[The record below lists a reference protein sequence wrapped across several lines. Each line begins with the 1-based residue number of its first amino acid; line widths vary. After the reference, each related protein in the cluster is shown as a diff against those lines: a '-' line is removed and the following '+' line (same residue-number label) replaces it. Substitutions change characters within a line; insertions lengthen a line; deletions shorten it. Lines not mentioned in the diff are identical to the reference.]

1 MNILP
6 PDCTPAP
13 RYTDSLL
20 LTEAKPRAADTAT
33 VVGQLAHELRQPLSA
48 MEAITYYLHLTVVQD
63 PKARQ
68 QIDKLRQ
75 LIEQAGWILS
85 DAVHFLQSAP
95 ARPALHDVHEILEVV
110 LSRLSTEDQDAVFV
124 DLADSF
130 PLVILDLAQMQ
141 HLLTT
146 ALRFCLRTA
155 RQAYPVEVA
164 TYVEANQA
172 IILFSTEAPGLDAR
186 SFDSL
191 FLPFEDHPA
200 PAAGLGLASVRRIA
214 EVHGG
219 SCDLSVNPAG
229 ELRLRVA
236 LPIQGV

>member
-13 RYTDSLL
+13 RYTDRLL
-20 LTEAKPRAADTAT
+20 LTEANAPVATTAT

-63 PKARQ
+63 PNARQ

-85 DAVHFLQSAP
+85 DAVHYLQSAP
-95 ARPALHDVHEILEVV
+95 PRPALQDVHEVLEVV
-110 LSRLSTEDQDAVFV
+110 LSRFSTEDQDSVFV
-124 DLADSF
+124 DLAESF
-130 PLVILDLAQMQ
+130 PLLNLDLAQVQ

-164 TYVEANQA
+164 TFTEAGQA
-172 IILFSTEAPGLDAR
+172 VILFSTEAPGFDAH
-186 SFDSL
+186 SIESIFS
-191 FLPFEDHPA
+191 PFEDHPA
-200 PAAGLGLASVRRIA
+200 SAAGLGLASVRRIA

-219 SCDLSVNPAG
+219 TCDLTINAAG
-229 ELRLRVA
+229 GLALRVA
-236 LPIQGV
+236 FPVQSV

>member
-6 PDCTPAP
+6 PDCPPAP
-13 RYTDSLL
+13 RYTEALL
-20 LTEAKPRAADTAT
+20 LTEANPRIADTAT
-33 VVGQLAHELRQPLSA
+33 IVGQLAHELRQPLSA
-48 MEAITYYLHLTVVQD
+48 MEAITYYLHLTVVKD
-63 PKARQ
+63 PNARQ

-85 DAVHFLQSAP
+85 DAVHYLQSAP

-110 LSRLSTEDQDAVFV
+110 LSRFSTEDQDVVFV

-130 PLVILDLAQMQ
+130 PLVSLDLAQMQ
-141 HLLTT
+141 HLFTT

-164 TYVEANQA
+164 TYVAADRA
-172 IILFSTEAPGLDAR
+172 IIVFSTAAPGLDVN
-186 SFDSL
+186 SCDGL
-191 FLPFEDHPA
+191 FSPFEDHPA

-219 SCDLSVNPAG
+219 SCDLSVDAAG

-236 LPIQGV
+236 LPIQNV

>member
-6 PDCTPAP
+6 PDCPPAP
-13 RYTDSLL
+13 RYTEALL
-20 LTEAKPRAADTAT
+20 LTEANPRVADTAT
-33 VVGQLAHELRQPLSA
+33 IVGQLAHELRQPLSA
-48 MEAITYYLHLTVVQD
+48 MEAITYYLHLTVVKD
-63 PKARQ
+63 PNARQ

-85 DAVHFLQSAP
+85 DAVHYLQSAP
-95 ARPALHDVHEILEVV
+95 ARLALHDVHEILEVV
-110 LSRLSTEDQDAVFV
+110 LSRFSTEDQDVVFV

-130 PLVILDLAQMQ
+130 PLVSLDLAQMQ

-155 RQAYPVEVA
+155 RQAYPVEVS
-164 TYVEANQA
+164 TYVAADRA
-172 IILFSTEAPGLDAR
+172 IIVFSTEAPGLDVN
-186 SFDSL
+186 SCDGL
-191 FLPFEDHPA
+191 FSPFEDHPA

-219 SCDLSVNPAG
+219 SCDLSVDAAG
-229 ELRLRVA
+229 ELRRRVA
-236 LPIQGV
+236 RPIQNV